1 MTYNKTILYFVQIT
15 LKWPCYF
22 KLYLMMYFQTR
33 WKEEKSIIFLS
44 CLSYESKNMTV
55 RLCCNVQTVPFLLA
69 VCNNFYLL
77 TSTPPNFRSTLSR
90 TILNSFIKKNFH
102 LLFIVALIYNN
113 AVAFFFLYMTIFFA
127 LLLFLIFL
135 TFNRH

>member
-15 LKWPCYF
+15 LKWSCYF
-22 KLYLMMYFQTR
+22 KLYLMMYFQKR
-33 WKEEKSIIFLS
+33 WKSIIFLS
-44 CLSYESKNMTV
+44 CLSYESKNTTV

-113 AVAFFFLYMTIFFA
+113 AVAFFFYIWPFSLLYFYFWY
-127 LLLFLIFL
+127 F
-135 TFNRH
+135 